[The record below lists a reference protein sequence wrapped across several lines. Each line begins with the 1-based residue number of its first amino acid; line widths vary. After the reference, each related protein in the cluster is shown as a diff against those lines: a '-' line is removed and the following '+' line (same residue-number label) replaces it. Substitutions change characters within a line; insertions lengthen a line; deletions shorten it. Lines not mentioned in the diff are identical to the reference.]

1 MLRIE
6 NMGYVIKRVVNLM
19 INIITDVWHIG
30 SISWALRDEGI
41 AKNTDRN
48 RLYFHA
54 CFSHTQETPDI
65 LFCQITLLVAAQCV
79 ERSRGQSI

>member
-6 NMGYVIKRVVNLM
+6 NMGYVIKRVVNQMTNIM
-19 INIITDVWHIG
+19 IDVWHIG
-30 SISWALRDEGI
+30 SISCAPRDEGI
-41 AKNTDRN
+41 AKNAGVN

-54 CFSHTQETPDI
+54 CFSQTQETPDI

>member
-6 NMGYVIKRVVNLM
+6 NMGYVIKRVVNQM
-19 INIITDVWHIG
+19 INIITGVWHIG
-30 SISWALRDEGI
+30 SISCAMRDEGI
-41 AKNTDRN
+41 AKNAEVN

-54 CFSHTQETPDI
+54 GFSQTQETPDI
-65 LFCQITLLVAAQCV
+65 LFCQITLLVAAQFA